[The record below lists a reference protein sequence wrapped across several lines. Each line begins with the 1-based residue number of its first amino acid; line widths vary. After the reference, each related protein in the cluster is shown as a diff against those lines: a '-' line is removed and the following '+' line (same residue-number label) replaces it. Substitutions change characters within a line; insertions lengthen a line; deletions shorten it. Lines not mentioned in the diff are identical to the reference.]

1 MDIIN
6 YYVETSAAV
15 DLKRINND
23 TKLAE
28 NYECTMEALDTL
40 DSHIVNPASTHIIQG
55 QATINV
61 GMIGHVAH
69 GKSTVVRS
77 ISGVQTVRFKEEQER
92 NITIKLGY
100 ANAKIYKSHDKNCP
114 RPGCYSSRGSLE
126 GDTFVM
132 KSFKYDIDSFYLN
145 STSMLSIYLRCNRFI
160 YRI

>member
-1 MDIIN
+1 MNICHIIFLIKLLCVH
-6 YYVETSAAV
+6 YYNVEIDASVALERV
-15 DLKRINND
+15 NND
-23 TKLAE
+23 TKMAE

-40 DSHIVNPASTHIIQG
+40 DSQIVSPASTHIMQG

-100 ANAKIYKSHDKNCP
+100 ANAKITYHTTKTVHAQNVIAAEG
-114 RPGCYSSRGSLE
+114 RLERTVSR
-126 GDTFVM
+126 
-132 KSFKYDIDSFYLN
+132 
-145 STSMLSIYLRCNRFI
+145 
-160 YRI
+160 